1 MSQASEIKA
10 AVADRAE
17 RRERIA
23 TALLATVAYATSPPT
38 MAAIADKAEA
48 LMVEMDARH
57 KAELASRLAGVR

>member
-1 MSQASEIKA
+1 MSQASDIKA
-10 AVADRAE
+10 EVKDRAE

-23 TALLATVAYATSPPT
+23 TALLASIAYATSPPT
-38 MAAIADKAEA
+38 MAAIGDKADA